1 MKLVRLEKEAAE
13 YERVKE
19 DLRTASAKVAELDK
33 TNKKLYAQAHA
44 DKKTIIKLN
53 EVGYMGMCGWVGGY
67 NPFYLTHVQ
76 EMLTVHPCIIRTYI
90 ISHYA
95 RPTFVRIANFYIHM

>member
-1 MKLVRLEKEAAE
+1 MKLVRLEKESAE
-13 YERVKE
+13 YERVRE

-53 EVGYMGMCGWVGGY
+53 EVSYSMWCSGVMFTYVCTY
-67 NPFYLTHVQ
+67 IYTHV
-76 EMLTVHPCIIRTYI
+76 CTYI
-90 ISHYA
+90 MH
-95 RPTFVRIANFYIHM
+95 